1 MKSNNCHL
9 ESVTTPRVVWASKTR
24 NHSVNV
30 TTSVVWVSE
39 IMNTHNPLRKK
50 NSLRNLSIYQTR
62 QLTLPQQRRQQR
74 KKNSLRNLSINQT
87 RQWTL
92 PQQRRQHHRHHQADH
107 RVETGREDLSP
118 QRNPGIN
125 WTEEPSQSSCYNTQ
139 PISQHTTNLCLNFR
153 LESRVSSH
161 ISHPAWRVTLWP
173 GLQMQVGSMSHER
186 SPENKKRRRCV
197 HEIKTTNQQ
206 VIKGSGVFQLLLS
219 RRKEKSAGW
228 LAVRTSETLRGITV
242 TRLPETPAWI
252 SIRQSIF
259 KTGLFQAE
267 TNGYNQAW
275 YEHTLMTITSTSPAL
290 RSHALDSSEAR
301 SSMYP
306 LCHCGS
312 SSTWTTTGPARGWRS
327 SSSASAAAI
336 SSSPGSS
343 LPPATWGSATP
354 PTSATSRS
362 NSSGM
367 CSAPPAI
374 NVKKAIWNMMAASM
388 ASSPSC
394 PAASAPRTGGR
405 ATLCLLEE
413 SSSATLSSST
423 IHSSI
428 QALSDI
434 TGEEADGPTEEPE
447 LPSARGSP
455 EADSPLPRPP
465 SEELGLSPNRGVV
478 STISPVSAGLL
489 EADEEGDGVQV
500 PDRRRRGGQV
510 AAAPEQ
516 RSRST
521 RWHPPHLSHPR
532 NSNPLSRSLKSWLL
546 KSPSIPAERQD
557 PRLKLHSSV
566 ASLLLSARVQHDN
579 LETVFP
585 ILRSQLLRCRHENV
599 PRAGEEELKY
609 SNASFIKPKHTK
621 EAASKPPRVHT
632 HNPRCVVVTCCKE
645 SFYQPERKDER
656 DKMPRSKLPHN
667 GTLPGRGQPR
677 RMPTPAYRPR

>member
-1 MKSNNCHL
+1 MKSNNYHL
-9 ESVTTPRVVWASKTR
+9 ENVTTPRVVWVSKTR

-50 NSLRNLSIYQTR
+50 NSLRNLSFNQTR
-62 QLTLPQQRRQQR
+62 QLTLPHQRQQHHH
-74 KKNSLRNLSINQT
+74 
-87 RQWTL
+87 
-92 PQQRRQHHRHHQADH
+92 HHRVDH
-107 RVETGREDLSP
+107 RVETGREDLRS

-125 WTEEPSQSSCYNTQ
+125 WTEEPSQSSCSYTQ
-139 PISQHTTNLCLNFR
+139 LISQHSTNLCLTFR

-259 KTGLFQAE
+259 KTDLFQAE

-275 YEHTLMTITSTSPAL
+275 HEHTLMTITSTSPAL

-306 LCHCGS
+306 LCHRGS

-327 SSSASAAAI
+327 ASSASAAAI

-343 LPPATWGSATP
+343 LPPATWGSATSP

-428 QALSDI
+428 QALSDT

-455 EADSPLPRPP
+455 LPRPP
-465 SEELGLSPNRGVV
+465 SEELGLLPNRGVV
-478 STISPVSAGLL
+478 STISPLSSGLL

-510 AAAPEQ
+510 AAVPEQ

-566 ASLLLSARVQHDN
+566 ASLLLPARVQHDN

-645 SFYQPERKDER
+645 SFYQPEQKDER